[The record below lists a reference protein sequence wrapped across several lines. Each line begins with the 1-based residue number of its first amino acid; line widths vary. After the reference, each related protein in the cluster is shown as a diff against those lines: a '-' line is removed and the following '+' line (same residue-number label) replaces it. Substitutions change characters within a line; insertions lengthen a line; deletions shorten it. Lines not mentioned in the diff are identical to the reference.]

1 MVWRFVRTC
10 PNYLT
15 IVTLNTWD
23 SCEEDTQ
30 EDFVELRQHSWI
42 KIADL
47 CDLKPIEPQ
56 CRALS
61 EWQTLKAQRT
71 CWTRMFSFQ
80 SRKSG
85 DCVFLSI
92 PTTVCWLLTCIFTKL
107 KLTPQK
113 ASLSWY
119 NTVVPINWGKLI
131 MQWCPFLI
139 KLGETVLISSCHLHL
154 HNPDT
159 VNVVIS
165 SNQHI

>member
-1 MVWRFVRTC
+1 MTFCSDLSQPLDNCDTEHMGQLWRGHARGFC
-10 PNYLT
+10 
-15 IVTLNTWD
+15 
-23 SCEEDTQ
+23 
-30 EDFVELRQHSWI
+30 WI
-42 KIADL
+42 ATALVDKDL

-71 CWTRMFSFQ
+71 CWTRIFSFQ
-80 SRKSG
+80 SRKSA

-119 NTVVPINWGKLI
+119 NTEVPVNWGKLI
-131 MQWCPFLI
+131 MRWCPLLI
-139 KLGETVLISSCHLHL
+139 KMGETVLISSCHLHL

>member
-1 MVWRFVRTC
+1 MWRFVRTC

-15 IVTLNTWD
+15 IVTQNTWD

-71 CWTRMFSFQ
+71 CWTN
-80 SRKSG
+80 
-85 DCVFLSI
+85 VFLSI
-92 PTTVCWLLTCIFTKL
+92 KKERRLCFPFYTNNSLLTSHLYSTKL

-131 MQWCPFLI
+131 MQWCPLLI
-139 KLGETVLISSCHLHL
+139 KLGESVLISSCHLHL

>member
-15 IVTLNTWD
+15 TVTQNTWD
-23 SCEEDTQ
+23 SCGEDTQ

-80 SRKSG
+80 SRKRA

-92 PTTVCWLLTCIFTKL
+92 PTILLTSLLYFTKL

-119 NTVVPINWGKLI
+119 NTVVPINWGKLFSYHHVTSI
-131 MQWCPFLI
+131 CTTLTLSMLLYHLI
-139 KLGETVLISSCHLHL
+139 NISKHH
-154 HNPDT
+154 HH
-159 VNVVIS
+159 V
-165 SNQHI
+165 